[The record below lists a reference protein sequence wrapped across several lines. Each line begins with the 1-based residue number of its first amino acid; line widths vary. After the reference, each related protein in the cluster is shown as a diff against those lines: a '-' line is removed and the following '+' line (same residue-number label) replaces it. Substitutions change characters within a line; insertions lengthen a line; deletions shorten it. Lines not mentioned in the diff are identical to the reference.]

1 MTRDDLSFL
10 PLRVTRVGVGGKRS
24 FDVTGKRL
32 LVEAC
37 QQPGASLSGLAL
49 KAGVNA
55 NQLRKWVQLH
65 RQAQTRAS
73 NDDMD
78 ASPSAFVPVIAIADP
93 APAPASMHSVR
104 VQPEQ
109 YSSHLSSRSPTS
121 AWLSAQLH
129 NGVKLELE
137 CSERDT
143 ALVSAMIAALGRR

>member
-1 MTRDDLSFL
+1 MTQNDLSFL

-24 FDVTGKRL
+24 FDVAGKRL

-55 NQLRKWVQLH
+55 NQLRKWVRLH
-65 RQAQTRAS
+65 RQAQTPAN
-73 NDDMD
+73 NDDMT
-78 ASPSAFVPVIAIADP
+78 ASPSAFVPVIAVAD
-93 APAPASMHSVR
+93 PAPASMHSVR

-109 YSSHLSSRSPTS
+109 QSSHPSSRSPTS
-121 AWLSAQLH
+121 AWLSAQLP
-129 NGVKLELE
+129 NGVKLKLE
-137 CSERDT
+137 CSERDA

>member
-32 LVEAC
+32 RVEAC

-55 NQLRKWVQLH
+55 NQLRKWVRLH

-109 YSSHLSSRSPTS
+109 HSSHLSSRSPTS
-121 AWLSAQLH
+121 AWLSAQLP

>member
-1 MTRDDLSFL
+1 MTQDDLSFL

-24 FDVTGKRL
+24 FDVAGKRL

-55 NQLRKWVQLH
+55 NQLRKWVRLH

-93 APAPASMHSVR
+93 APGPMHPVR
-104 VQPEQ
+104 VQSEQ
-109 YSSHLSSRSPTS
+109 QSSRLSSRSPTS
-121 AWLSAQLH
+121 AWLSAQLP